1 MYLVRVQIDSNLSV
15 SRSTLNQL
23 VELKNAKKPTSE
35 MKSAVAIAMVVE
47 FGLSSMEQYI
57 DEVLDMTANDK
68 KVFMKYFFEARSLG
82 FDKILK

>member
-1 MYLVRVQIDSNLSV
+1 MYLVRVQIDSNLSM
-15 SRSTLNQL
+15 SRTTLKQL
-23 VELKNAKKPTSE
+23 AELKNAKKPTSE

-57 DEVLDMTANDK
+57 DEVLEMTANDK